1 MHSEHPIR
9 CHLCLRN
16 SIGKNS
22 SWKPI
27 NPFKTDVIKKFH
39 SKSKP
44 NGRSVLEQKQKIP
57 PFTGRFHLFH
67 WNHLKNEMDDCYTR
81 FHCLASRQKRRKSD
95 LICSLFL
102 DATGERAADAES
114 RRPLSSG
121 RPADSTAVNDPRR
134 HACFQRSAKDIQRQ
148 NVVAK
153 FKSISGKLFNFFF
166 LKIKQSRDWANEYL
180 YSTKFLRVQISCTII
195 TNANQVKWPILPHLE
210 SGSFAYDLGPLESA
224 RYPQSNVGRL
234 IKHSADFFLQII
246 IAHLHTTLSMNL
258 NSFGENLYIVV
269 RWSNKTQT
277 FSRND
282 PPE

>member
-1 MHSEHPIR
+1 MRPGSERQMRKADARCRRDVLRTRQPLTIR
-9 CHLCLRN
+9 DATHV
-16 SIGKNS
+16 
-22 SWKPI
+22 
-27 NPFKTDVIKKFH
+27 F
-39 SKSKP
+39 
-44 NGRSVLEQKQKIP
+44 NGRQKIFNVKMLLP
-57 PFTGRFHLFH
+57 NSNQFQ
-67 WNHLKNEMDDCYTR
+67 
-81 FHCLASRQKRRKSD
+81 AS
-95 LICSLFL
+95 
-102 DATGERAADAES
+102 
-114 RRPLSSG
+114 
-121 RPADSTAVNDPRR
+121 
-134 HACFQRSAKDIQRQ
+134 CFI
-148 NVVAK
+148 
-153 FKSISGKLFNFFF
+153 FFF

-282 PPE
+282 APE